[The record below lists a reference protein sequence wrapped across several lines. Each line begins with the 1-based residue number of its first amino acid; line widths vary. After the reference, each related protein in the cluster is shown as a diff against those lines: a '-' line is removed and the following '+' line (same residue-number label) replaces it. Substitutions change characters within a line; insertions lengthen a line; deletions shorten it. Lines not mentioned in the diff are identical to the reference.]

1 MPDSQTTVLGP
12 ECSFKGDLVISGP
25 CRLLGAFEGSI
36 RGEGELHIAAG
47 ASCTATIEVENI
59 VIDGTA
65 KGEILARQRLQIGP
79 KASVQGDVTAGSLSV
94 ADGASFVG
102 RVGVGPEAVSGAGRK
117 ALTPELK
124 PQAARNGRTADWSG
138 EAAAAG
144 SNDWLGQSVKAP
156 AWVKG
161 AAGTDA

>member
-1 MPDSQTTVLGP
+1 MPESQTTVLGP

-25 CRLLGAFEGSI
+25 CRLLGTFEGSI

-65 KGEILARQRLQIGP
+65 KGDILARQRLQIGA

-94 ADGASFVG
+94 AEGASFVG
-102 RVGVGPEAVSGAGRK
+102 RVGVGPEAVTSAGRK
-117 ALTPELK
+117 TLAPEVK
-124 PQAARNGRTADWSG
+124 PQAARGTRTADWSG
-138 EAAAAG
+138 EAAAG